1 MFEENYSQDII
12 TLLIFGSFI
21 IFFLLKK
28 FEKKSVI
35 YGVLAKSDIVK
46 LSLFD
51 FYYLLLLILNTSIF
65 ISFFKKEVFSLNET
79 ALIAL
84 HLLFF
89 IFSQLLTQLIIAWIF
104 NFVKLINFYLKQKI
118 ILANG
123 FLIFIFLIN
132 TSISYTQNYLNMF
145 LSISLIFIMSYIIFS
160 FLKVLS
166 KHKKVISENLF
177 YFILYLCT
185 LEIIPLFIFYNLLM
199 GEIQSQ

>member
-1 MFEENYSQDII
+1 MFEENYSQDIV

-35 YGVLAKSDIVK
+35 YGVLTKSDIVK
-46 LSLFD
+46 ISLYD
-51 FYYLLLLILNTSIF
+51 FYYILLLILNISIF
-65 ISFFKKEVFSLNET
+65 ISFFKKEVFDINET

-84 HLLFF
+84 YLLFF
-89 IFSQLLTQLIIAWIF
+89 IFSQLLTQLIIARIF
-104 NFVKLINFYLKQKI
+104 NFIKLIHFYLKQKLT
-118 ILANG
+118 LANG

-132 TSISYTQNYLNMF
+132 TCISYSQNYLNIF

-166 KHKKVISENLF
+166 KHKKIIRENLF

-185 LEIIPLFIFYNLLM
+185 LEIIPLFFFYKLLM
-199 GEIQSQ
+199 GEIQS

>member
-12 TLLIFGSFI
+12 TILIFGSLI

-28 FEKKSVI
+28 FDKKSII
-35 YGVLAKSDIVK
+35 YGVLTKTDIVK

-51 FYYLLLLILNTSIF
+51 FYYFLLLILNTSIF
-65 ISFFKKEVFSLNET
+65 ISFFKKEVFRLNET

-84 HLLFF
+84 CLLVFF
-89 IFSQLLTQLIIAWIF
+89 LSQSLAQLAIAWAF
-104 NFVKLINFYLKQKI
+104 NFVKLIFNYLKQKM

-132 TSISYTQNYLNMF
+132 TSITYTQNYLDVF
-145 LSISLIFIMSYIIFS
+145 FYIGLIFIASYIIFS
-160 FLKVLS
+160 FLKVIS
-166 KHKKVISENLF
+166 KHKKIISENLF

-185 LEIIPLFIFYNLLM
+185 LEIIPLFAFYKLMM
-199 GEIQSQ
+199 GEIQS

>member
-35 YGVLAKSDIVK
+35 YGVLTKSDIVK
-46 LSLFD
+46 ISLYD
-51 FYYLLLLILNTSIF
+51 FYYLLLLILNISIF
-65 ISFFKKEVFSLNET
+65 ISFFKKEVFDLNET
-79 ALIAL
+79 ALTAL
-84 HLLFF
+84 YLLFF
-89 IFSQLLTQLIIAWIF
+89 IFSQLLTQLIIARIF
-104 NFVKLINFYLKQKI
+104 NFIKLIHFYLKQKLT
-118 ILANG
+118 LANG

-132 TSISYTQNYLNMF
+132 TCISYSQNYLNMF

-166 KHKKVISENLF
+166 KHKKIISENLF

-185 LEIIPLFIFYNLLM
+185 LEIVPLFIIYKLLM
-199 GEIQSQ
+199 GEIQS

>member
-35 YGVLAKSDIVK
+35 YGVLTKSDIVK
-46 LSLFD
+46 ISLYD
-51 FYYLLLLILNTSIF
+51 FYYLLLLILNISIF
-65 ISFFKKEVFSLNET
+65 ISFFKKEVFDINET

-84 HLLFF
+84 YLLFF
-89 IFSQLLTQLIIAWIF
+89 IFSQLLTQFIIAWIF
-104 NFVKLINFYLKQKI
+104 NFIKLISFYLKQKMT
-118 ILANG
+118 LANG

-132 TSISYTQNYLNMF
+132 TCISYSQNYLNMF

-166 KHKKVISENLF
+166 KHKKIISENLF

-185 LEIIPLFIFYNLLM
+185 LEIIPLFFFYKLLM
-199 GEIQSQ
+199 GEIQS

>member
-35 YGVLAKSDIVK
+35 YAVLTKSDFVK
-46 LSLFD
+46 ISLYD
-51 FYYLLLLILNTSIF
+51 FYYLLLLILNISIF
-65 ISFFKKEVFSLNET
+65 VSFFKKEVFDLNET
-79 ALIAL
+79 ALTAL
-84 HLLFF
+84 YLLFF
-89 IFSQLLTQLIIAWIF
+89 IFSQLLTQLIIARIF
-104 NFVKLINFYLKQKI
+104 NFIKLIHFYLKQKLT
-118 ILANG
+118 LANG

-132 TSISYTQNYLNMF
+132 TCISYSQNYLNML

-166 KHKKVISENLF
+166 KHKKIISENLF

-185 LEIIPLFIFYNLLM
+185 LEIIPLFIFYKLLM
-199 GEIQSQ
+199 GEI

>member
-35 YGVLAKSDIVK
+35 YGVLTKSDIVK
-46 LSLFD
+46 ISLYD

-65 ISFFKKEVFSLNET
+65 ISFFKKEEFDINET

-84 HLLFF
+84 YLLFF

-104 NFVKLINFYLKQKI
+104 NFIKLINFYLKQKMT
-118 ILANG
+118 LANG

-132 TSISYTQNYLNMF
+132 TCISYSQNYLNMF
-145 LSISLIFIMSYIIFS
+145 LSISLIFIVSYIIFS

-166 KHKKVISENLF
+166 KHKKIISENLF

-185 LEIIPLFIFYNLLM
+185 LEIIPLFIFYKLLM
-199 GEIQSQ
+199 GEIQS

>member
-1 MFEENYSQDII
+1 MLEENYSQDIA
-12 TLLIFGSFI
+12 TVLIFGSFI

-28 FEKKSVI
+28 IEKKSVFN
-35 YGVLAKSDIVK
+35 GVLTKTNIVK

-51 FYYLLLLILNTSIF
+51 FYYLLIFILNSAIF

-84 HLLFF
+84 CLLVFF
-89 IFSQLLTQLIIAWIF
+89 LGQSLAQLTIAWVF
-104 NFVKLINFYLKQKI
+104 NIVKLINYYLKQKMI
-118 ILANG
+118 VANG

-132 TSISYTQNYLNMF
+132 TSITYTQNYFHIFLN
-145 LSISLIFIMSYIIFS
+145 IGLIFITSYIIFS

-166 KHKKVISENLF
+166 KHKKIISENLF

-185 LEIIPLFIFYNLLM
+185 LEIIPLFAFYKLMM
-199 GEIQSQ
+199 GEIQS

>member
-12 TLLIFGSFI
+12 TILIFGSLI

-28 FEKKSVI
+28 FDKKSII
-35 YGVLAKSDIVK
+35 YGVLTKTDIVK

-51 FYYLLLLILNTSIF
+51 FYYFLLLILNTSIF
-65 ISFFKKEVFSLNET
+65 ISFFKKELFRLNEA

-84 HLLFF
+84 CLLVFF
-89 IFSQLLTQLIIAWIF
+89 FSQSIAQLAIAWAF
-104 NFVKLINFYLKQKI
+104 NFVKLIFNYLKQKM

-132 TSISYTQNYLNMF
+132 ISITYTQNYLHIF
-145 LSISLIFIMSYIIFS
+145 LYISLIFITSYTIFS

-166 KHKKVISENLF
+166 KHKKIISKNLF

-185 LEIIPLFIFYNLLM
+185 LEIIPLFTFYKLLM
-199 GEIQSQ
+199 GEIQS

>member
-35 YGVLAKSDIVK
+35 YGVLTKSDIVK
-46 LSLFD
+46 ISLYD
-51 FYYLLLLILNTSIF
+51 FYYLLLLILNISIF
-65 ISFFKKEVFSLNET
+65 ISFFKKEVFDLNET
-79 ALIAL
+79 ALTAL
-84 HLLFF
+84 YLLFF

-104 NFVKLINFYLKQKI
+104 NFIKLINFYLKQKMT
-118 ILANG
+118 LANG

-132 TSISYTQNYLNMF
+132 TCISYSQNYLNMF
-145 LSISLIFIMSYIIFS
+145 LSISLIFIVSYIIFS

-166 KHKKVISENLF
+166 KHKKIISENLF

-185 LEIIPLFIFYNLLM
+185 LEIIPLFFFYKLLM
-199 GEIQSQ
+199 GEIQS

>member
-35 YGVLAKSDIVK
+35 YGVLTKSDIVK
-46 LSLFD
+46 ISLYD
-51 FYYLLLLILNTSIF
+51 FYYLLLLILNISIF
-65 ISFFKKEVFSLNET
+65 ISFFKKEVFDINET

-84 HLLFF
+84 YLLFF
-89 IFSQLLTQLIIAWIF
+89 IFSQLLTQLIIAWVF
-104 NFVKLINFYLKQKI
+104 NFKKLINFYLKQKMT
-118 ILANG
+118 LANG

-132 TSISYTQNYLNMF
+132 TCISYSQNYLNMF

-166 KHKKVISENLF
+166 KHKKIISENLF

-185 LEIIPLFIFYNLLM
+185 LEIIPLFFFYKLLM
-199 GEIQSQ
+199 GEIQS

>member
-35 YGVLAKSDIVK
+35 YGVLTKSDIVK
-46 LSLFD
+46 ISLYD
-51 FYYLLLLILNTSIF
+51 FYYLLLLILNISIF
-65 ISFFKKEVFSLNET
+65 ISFFKKEVFDLNET
-79 ALIAL
+79 ALTAL
-84 HLLFF
+84 YLLFF

-104 NFVKLINFYLKQKI
+104 NFIKLINFYLKQKMT
-118 ILANG
+118 LANG

-132 TSISYTQNYLNMF
+132 TCISYSQNYLNMF

-166 KHKKVISENLF
+166 KHKKIISENLF

-185 LEIIPLFIFYNLLM
+185 LEIIPLFFFYKLLM
-199 GEIQSQ
+199 GEIQS

>member
-1 MFEENYSQDII
+1 MLEENYSQDIA
-12 TLLIFGSFI
+12 TVLIFGSFI

-28 FEKKSVI
+28 FEKKSII
-35 YGVLAKSDIVK
+35 YGVLTKTDIVK

-51 FYYLLLLILNTSIF
+51 FYYFLLLIVNISIF
-65 ISFFKKEVFSLNET
+65 ISFFKKEVFRLNET

-84 HLLFF
+84 CLLVFF
-89 IFSQLLTQLIIAWIF
+89 LGQSLAQLTIAWVF
-104 NFVKLINFYLKQKI
+104 NFVKLIINYLKQKM

-132 TSISYTQNYLNMF
+132 TSITYTQNYFDIFLN
-145 LSISLIFIMSYIIFS
+145 IGLIFITSYIIFS

-166 KHKKVISENLF
+166 KHKKIISENLF

-185 LEIIPLFIFYNLLM
+185 LEIIPLFAFYKLMM
-199 GEIQSQ
+199 GEIQS

>member
-35 YGVLAKSDIVK
+35 YGVLTKSDIVK
-46 LSLFD
+46 LSLYD
-51 FYYLLLLILNTSIF
+51 FYYLMLLILNTSIF
-65 ISFFKKEVFSLNET
+65 ISFFKKEEFDINET

-84 HLLFF
+84 YLLFF

-132 TSISYTQNYLNMF
+132 TSISYTQKYLNIF

-166 KHKKVISENLF
+166 KHKKIISENLF

-185 LEIIPLFIFYNLLM
+185 LEIIPLFIFYKLLM
-199 GEIQSQ
+199 GEIQS

>member
-35 YGVLAKSDIVK
+35 YGVLTKSDIVK
-46 LSLFD
+46 ISLYD
-51 FYYLLLLILNTSIF
+51 FYYLLLLILNISIF
-65 ISFFKKEVFSLNET
+65 VSFFKKEVFDLNET
-79 ALIAL
+79 ALNAL
-84 HLLFF
+84 YLLFF
-89 IFSQLLTQLIIAWIF
+89 IFSQLLTQLIIAWVF
-104 NFVKLINFYLKQKI
+104 NFKKLINFYLKQKMT
-118 ILANG
+118 LANG

-132 TSISYTQNYLNMF
+132 TCISYSQNYLNM
-145 LSISLIFIMSYIIFS
+145 LLCISLIFIMSYIIFS

-166 KHKKVISENLF
+166 KHKKIISENLF

-185 LEIIPLFIFYNLLM
+185 LEIIPLFFFYKLLM
-199 GEIQSQ
+199 GEIQS

>member
-35 YGVLAKSDIVK
+35 YGVLTKSDIVK
-46 LSLFD
+46 ISLYD

-65 ISFFKKEVFSLNET
+65 ISFFKKEEFDINET

-84 HLLFF
+84 YLLFF

-132 TSISYTQNYLNMF
+132 TSISYTQKYLNIF

-166 KHKKVISENLF
+166 KHKKIISENLF

-185 LEIIPLFIFYNLLM
+185 LEIIPLFYFYKLLM
-199 GEIQSQ
+199 GEILS

>member
-35 YGVLAKSDIVK
+35 YGVLTKSDIVK
-46 LSLFD
+46 ISLYD

-65 ISFFKKEVFSLNET
+65 ISFFKKEVFDLNET

-84 HLLFF
+84 YLLFF

-104 NFVKLINFYLKQKI
+104 NFIKLINFYLKQKMA
-118 ILANG
+118 LANG

-132 TSISYTQNYLNMF
+132 TCISYSQNYLNMF
-145 LSISLIFIMSYIIFS
+145 LSISLIFIVSYIIFS

-166 KHKKVISENLF
+166 KHKKIISENLF

-185 LEIIPLFIFYNLLM
+185 LEIIPLFIFYKLLM
-199 GEIQSQ
+199 GEIQS

>member
-35 YGVLAKSDIVK
+35 YGVLTKSDIVK
-46 LSLFD
+46 VSLYD

-65 ISFFKKEVFSLNET
+65 ISFFKKEEFDINET

-84 HLLFF
+84 YLLFF

-132 TSISYTQNYLNMF
+132 TSISYTQKYLNIF
-145 LSISLIFIMSYIIFS
+145 LSVSIIFIMSYIIFS

-166 KHKKVISENLF
+166 KHKKIISENLF

-185 LEIIPLFIFYNLLM
+185 LEIIPLFIFYKLLM
-199 GEIQSQ
+199 GEIQS

>member
-35 YGVLAKSDIVK
+35 YGVLTKSDIVK
-46 LSLFD
+46 ISLYD

-65 ISFFKKEVFSLNET
+65 ISFFKKEVFDLNET

-84 HLLFF
+84 YLLFF

-104 NFVKLINFYLKQKI
+104 NFIKLISFYLKQKMT
-118 ILANG
+118 LANG

-132 TSISYTQNYLNMF
+132 TCISYSQNYLNMF

-166 KHKKVISENLF
+166 KHKKIISENLF

-185 LEIIPLFIFYNLLM
+185 LEIIPLFFFYKLLM
-199 GEIQSQ
+199 GEIQS

>member
-35 YGVLAKSDIVK
+35 YGVLTKSDIVK
-46 LSLFD
+46 VSLYD

-65 ISFFKKEVFSLNET
+65 ISFFKKEEFDINET

-84 HLLFF
+84 YLLFF

-132 TSISYTQNYLNMF
+132 TSISYTQKYLNIF
-145 LSISLIFIMSYIIFS
+145 LSLSLIFIMSYIIFS

-166 KHKKVISENLF
+166 KHKKIISENLF

-185 LEIIPLFIFYNLLM
+185 LEIIPLFIFYKLLM
-199 GEIQSQ
+199 GEIQS

>member
-35 YGVLAKSDIVK
+35 YGVLTKSDIVK
-46 LSLFD
+46 ISLYD
-51 FYYLLLLILNTSIF
+51 FYYLLLLILNISIF
-65 ISFFKKEVFSLNET
+65 ISFFKKEVFDLNET
-79 ALIAL
+79 ALTAL
-84 HLLFF
+84 YLLFF

-104 NFVKLINFYLKQKI
+104 NFIKLINFYLKQKMT
-118 ILANG
+118 LANG

-132 TSISYTQNYLNMF
+132 TCISYSQNYLNIF

-166 KHKKVISENLF
+166 KHKKIISENLF

-185 LEIIPLFIFYNLLM
+185 LEIIPLFFFYKLLM
-199 GEIQSQ
+199 GEIQS

>member
-35 YGVLAKSDIVK
+35 YGVLTKSDIVK
-46 LSLFD
+46 ISLYD
-51 FYYLLLLILNTSIF
+51 FYYLLLLILNISIF
-65 ISFFKKEVFSLNET
+65 ISFFKKEVFDINET

-84 HLLFF
+84 YLLFF

-104 NFVKLINFYLKQKI
+104 NFIKLISFYLKQKMT
-118 ILANG
+118 LANG

-132 TSISYTQNYLNMF
+132 TCISYSQNYLNMF

-166 KHKKVISENLF
+166 KHKKIISENLF

-185 LEIIPLFIFYNLLM
+185 LEIIPLFFFYKLLM
-199 GEIQSQ
+199 GEIQS